1 MQVLT
6 ITALLR
12 AQATTFG
19 QSGTEYFSFMA
30 QTAAQKPIQVMIT
43 ENVLVNAGYSRTALH
58 QVLGAQLLLSN
69 SVNSTTGEITTAE
82 DRVNRVL
89 NGEIYPPTG
98 KPLTFVI
105 ATAVDSSLT
114 ITEEAMEH
122 RNNVDAKVQVEL
134 TLERERTRLKEQ
146 AQRARERA
154 IARQRAQLGITSQP
168 PVTNPEPT
176 PETTEPVAPEVA
188 PVTAED
194 SPF

>member
-19 QSGTEYFSFMA
+19 QSPTEYFSFMA
-30 QTAAQKPIQVMIT
+30 QTAAKKPVQVMIT

-58 QVLGAQLLLSN
+58 QVLGAQLLLNN
-69 SVNSTTGEITTAE
+69 SVNSTTGEVTTAE
-82 DRVNRVL
+82 ERVSKVL

-105 ATAVDSSLT
+105 ANAVDSSLT

-134 TLERERTRLKEQ
+134 AVERERTRLKEI
-146 AQRARERA
+146 AKRARERA
-154 IARQRAQLGITSQP
+154 AARQQAQLGIT
-168 PVTNPEPT
+168 PEPT
-176 PETTEPVAPEVA
+176 PEPTAEVAPEVA
-188 PVTAED
+188 AED

>member
-19 QSGTEYFSFMA
+19 QSPTEYFSFMA
-30 QTAAQKPIQVMIT
+30 QTAAQKPVQVMIT

-58 QVLGAQLLLSN
+58 QVLGAQLLLNN
-69 SVNSTTGEITTAE
+69 SVNSTTGEVTTAE
-82 DRVNRVL
+82 ERVSKVL

-105 ATAVDSSLT
+105 ANAVDSSLT
-114 ITEEAMEH
+114 ITDEAIEH
-122 RNNVDAKVQVEL
+122 RNTVDTKVQVEL
-134 TLERERTRLKEQ
+134 ALEKERNRLKEQ
-146 AQRARERA
+146 AARTRQRAL
-154 IARQRAQLGITSQP
+154 ARQQAQLGITSQP
-168 PVTNPEPT
+168 PVTTPEPT
-176 PETTEPVAPEVA
+176 AEEVAPEVA
-188 PVTAED
+188 PVAAED

>member
-19 QSGTEYFSFMA
+19 QSPTEYFSFMA
-30 QTAAQKPIQVMIT
+30 QTAAQKPVQVMIT

-58 QVLGAQLLLSN
+58 QVLGAQLLLNN
-69 SVNSTTGEITTAE
+69 SVNSTTGEVTTAE
-82 DRVNRVL
+82 ERVSKVL

-105 ATAVDSSLT
+105 ANAVDSSLT

-134 TLERERTRLKEQ
+134 AVERERNRLKEQ
-146 AQRARERA
+146 AARARERA
-154 IARQRAQLGITSQP
+154 LARQRAQLGGGQP
-168 PVTNPEPT
+168 PVSNTPEDPIVEPT
-176 PETTEPVAPEVA
+176 EEIA